1 MLASAGGLCAAA
13 IARGPRLG
21 LGMRRLVVLAAELRV
36 VPAKRVVRPV
46 RQSDR
51 DDLCAV
57 VAVPVVE
64 LQRFRLQL
72 LVAV

>member
-1 MLASAGGLCAAA
+1 MLASAGCLRAAA
-13 IARGPRLG
+13 VAHRVGLG
-21 LGMRRLVVLAAELRV
+21 LGLRRLVVLAAELRV
-36 VPAKRVVRPV
+36 VASERVERSV
-46 RQSDR
+46 RQSDCDNVR
-51 DDLCAV
+51 AV